1 MNKIIDDRLDN
12 KICYGDLKTGETF
25 ICEQQLYIKT
35 NILEEDC
42 DNDFYAINLADGTKY
57 PIGNKVPVIPA
68 EISIHIIR
76 DYKR

>member
-35 NILEEDC
+35 NILEKDC
-42 DNDFYAINLADGTKY
+42 DNDFYAIHLADGIKC
-57 PIGNKVPVIPA
+57 PIGNEVPIVPT

-76 DYKR
+76 

>member
-35 NILEEDC
+35 NIL
-42 DNDFYAINLADGTKY
+42 
-57 PIGNKVPVIPA
+57 
-68 EISIHIIR
+68 
-76 DYKR
+76 